1 MKRVVLYFILGIQL
15 ILLVIQ
21 ILYNMPIIMVPVI
34 FLSIVII
41 IYNKVISDYEAI
53 TKEYKK
59 TIEEIKEIC
68 EDEINECKNLE
79 YGGDEIEL
87 LSSKTYEDGLKEAWE
102 IARKI
107 ENQLGS
113 TILVSIFGSSRI
125 ADILDNFSIQEV
137 MEKINDYEA
146 AKTIKVG
153 DVVKVQS
160 DSEYV
165 VVATAEEMPNN
176 MYFLRNVENNEK
188 IYFAKE
194 DELEIT
200 GESMYLE
207 YIEEF

>member
-1 MKRVVLYFILGIQL
+1 MYKYKIGDSVLLKGI
-15 ILLVIQ
+15 ITDVDTERGEIAPYEIELLNES
-21 ILYNMPIIMVPVI
+21 LTY
-34 FLSIVII
+34 
-41 IYNKVISDYEAI
+41 A
-53 TKEYKK
+53 
-59 TIEEIKEIC
+59 
-68 EDEINECKNLE
+68 DEI
-79 YGGDEIEL
+79 EIEL

-146 AKTIKVG
+146 TNTIKVG

-194 DELEIT
+194 EELEKT
-200 GESMYLE
+200 EKSMYLE
-207 YIEEF
+207 YIGEV